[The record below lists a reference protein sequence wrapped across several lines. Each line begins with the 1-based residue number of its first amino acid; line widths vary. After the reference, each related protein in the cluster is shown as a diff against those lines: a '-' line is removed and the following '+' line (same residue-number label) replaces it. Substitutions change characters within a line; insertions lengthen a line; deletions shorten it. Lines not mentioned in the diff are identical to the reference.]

1 MSCEPAVVAPPE
13 EAGCPQWVPQPDV
26 LARAELL
33 SERFERA
40 YGRAP
45 VGVWAAPGRA
55 NPMGEYLDYSGG
67 MCLPFAHQ
75 YVTLTAAAPRTD
87 GVLRALSLQDAD
99 ESVADHRLRTT
110 PVADIAPGAI
120 GGWFGYAAGVAW
132 GMQRVAS
139 GHSDHPVAVPELALA
154 QDFGADLMVDSTVP
168 IGAGL
173 ASSAALEC
181 SVALALFSLS
191 TGDDAPDDRL
201 RRALARA
208 CMDAENHIVG
218 ANTGGLDQTA
228 SLRSHAGETLAL
240 DCRDFDA
247 ARLPADPS
255 AAGLTWLAVD
265 TRAPHR
271 LADGQY
277 SSRREQC
284 EAAAAVLGVPRLRDA
299 LPAHPTDDAAA
310 VVLERFD
317 ALLRA
322 GATTDAD
329 PEGMRLRLRHSLTE
343 MVRSVRIADQLSTA
357 APDWDLVGRLL
368 VAGHESMRLD
378 CQVTVPELDAA
389 VTACLDAS
397 ALGAKVVGGGFG
409 GSVIALAR
417 EDELDELAASVCSAF
432 SDHGFRDP
440 LFLTLNPSPAGRRV
454 R

>member
-55 NPMGEYLDYSGG
+55 NLMGEYIDYSGG

-110 PVADIAPGAI
+110 PVADIAPGSI

-139 GHSDHPVAVPELALA
+139 GRSDHPVAVPELALA
-154 QDFGADLMVDSTVP
+154 PDVGADLMVDSTVP

-191 TGDDAPDDRL
+191 TGDDAPDDCL

-299 LPAHPTDDAAA
+299 LPAHPTDVDAAA
-310 VVLERFD
+310 VLERFD

-322 GATTDAD
+322 GATTGAD

-343 MVRSVRIADQLSTA
+343 MVRSVRIADELASTE
-357 APDWDLVGRLL
+357 PDWHLVGRLL
-368 VAGHESMRLD
+368 VAGHESMRVD

-389 VTACLDAS
+389 VTACLDAG

-409 GSVIALAR
+409 GSVIALAPADDV
-417 EDELDELAASVCSAF
+417 EALAAFVCRSFAE
-432 SDHGFRDP
+432 HCFRDP
-440 LFLTLNPSPAGRRV
+440 LFLTLTPSPAGRRV

>member
-55 NPMGEYLDYSGG
+55 NLMGEYIDYSGG

-110 PVADIAPGAI
+110 SVADIAPGAI

-154 QDFGADLMVDSTVP
+154 PDFGADLMVDSTVP

-247 ARLPADPS
+247 AVS
-255 AAGLTWLAVD
+255 
-265 TRAPHR
+265 
-271 LADGQY
+271 
-277 SSRREQC
+277 
-284 EAAAAVLGVPRLRDA
+284 
-299 LPAHPTDDAAA
+299 
-310 VVLERFD
+310 
-317 ALLRA
+317 
-322 GATTDAD
+322 
-329 PEGMRLRLRHSLTE
+329 
-343 MVRSVRIADQLSTA
+343 
-357 APDWDLVGRLL
+357 
-368 VAGHESMRLD
+368 
-378 CQVTVPELDAA
+378 
-389 VTACLDAS
+389 ACLDAG

-440 LFLTLNPSPAGRRV
+440 LFLTLNPSPAGQRV

>member
-1 MSCEPAVVAPPE
+1 MSCELSVAAVPE
-13 EAGCPQWVPQPDV
+13 EGDCPQWVAQPDV
-26 LARAELL
+26 AARARLL
-33 SERFERA
+33 GERFKRA
-40 YGRAP
+40 YGRPP

-55 NPMGEYLDYSGG
+55 NLMGEYTDFSGG

-87 GVLRALSLQDAD
+87 GLLRARSLQDAD
-99 ESVADHRLRTT
+99 ESVADERLRE
-110 PVADIAPGAI
+110 VRVVDVAPGAV

-132 GMQRVAS
+132 GVDRVATGRS
-139 GHSDHPVAVPELALA
+139 AHPVAVPELALA
-154 QDFGADLMVDSTVP
+154 PGFGADLMVDSTVP

-191 TGDDAPDDRL
+191 TGDDDPDDAL

-208 CMDAENHIVG
+208 CMDAENYIVG

-240 DCRDFDA
+240 DCRDFDVA
-247 ARLPADPS
+247 NLPAEPA

-277 SSRREQC
+277 SSRRAEC
-284 EAAAAVLGVPRLRDA
+284 EAAAAVLGVDRLRDA
-299 LPAHPTDDAAA
+299 LPEHPTDDDAAA
-310 VVLERFD
+310 ALGRFD
-317 ALLRA
+317 ALVA
-322 GATTDAD
+322 DGAPLDGD
-329 PEGMRLRLRHSLTE
+329 PEGVRLRLRHSLTE
-343 MVRSVRIADQLSTA
+343 MVRSVRIADELAT
-357 APDWDLVGRLL
+357 PDADWSLVGRLL

-378 CQVTVPELDAA
+378 CQVSVPELDAA
-389 VTACLDAS
+389 VAACLDAG

-409 GSVIALAR
+409 GSVLALAPADDLDALAR
-417 EDELDELAASVCSAF
+417 SVCATF
-432 SDHGFRDP
+432 AEHGFRDP
-440 LFLTLNPSPAGRRV
+440 LFLTLQPSPAGRRIL
-454 R
+454 

>member
-55 NPMGEYLDYSGG
+55 NLMGEYIDYSGG

-110 PVADIAPGAI
+110 SVADIAPGAI

-139 GHSDHPVAVPELALA
+139 GHSDHPVAVPGLALA
-154 QDFGADLMVDSTVP
+154 PDFGADLMVDSTVP

-255 AAGLTWLAVD
+255 TAGLTW
-265 TRAPHR
+265 P
-271 LADGQY
+271 
-277 SSRREQC
+277 
-284 EAAAAVLGVPRLRDA
+284 
-299 LPAHPTDDAAA
+299 
-310 VVLERFD
+310 
-317 ALLRA
+317 
-322 GATTDAD
+322 
-329 PEGMRLRLRHSLTE
+329 
-343 MVRSVRIADQLSTA
+343 
-357 APDWDLVGRLL
+357 APD
-368 VAGHESMRLD
+368 
-378 CQVTVPELDAA
+378 T
-389 VTACLDAS
+389 
-397 ALGAKVVGGGFG
+397 
-409 GSVIALAR
+409 
-417 EDELDELAASVCSAF
+417 
-432 SDHGFRDP
+432 
-440 LFLTLNPSPAGRRV
+440 
-454 R
+454 

>member
-55 NPMGEYLDYSGG
+55 NLMGEYIDYSGG

-110 PVADIAPGAI
+110 SVADIAPGAI

-154 QDFGADLMVDSTVP
+154 PDFGADLMVDSTVP

-247 ARLPADPS
+247 AA
-255 AAGLTWLAVD
+255 
-265 TRAPHR
+265 
-271 LADGQY
+271 
-277 SSRREQC
+277 
-284 EAAAAVLGVPRLRDA
+284 
-299 LPAHPTDDAAA
+299 
-310 VVLERFD
+310 VLERFD

-322 GATTDAD
+322 GATTGAD

-343 MVRSVRIADQLSTA
+343 MVRSVRIADQLATA
-357 APDWDLVGRLL
+357 APDWALVGRLL

-389 VTACLDAS
+389 VSACLDAG

-440 LFLTLNPSPAGRRV
+440 LFLTLNPSPAGQRV

>member
-1 MSCEPAVVAPPE
+1 MSCEASVVAPPE

-26 LARAELL
+26 AARARELG
-33 SERFERA
+33 ERFERA

-45 VGVWAAPGRA
+45 AGVWAAPGRA
-55 NPMGEYLDYSGG
+55 NLMGEYIDFSGG

-99 ESVADHRLRTT
+99 ESVADHRLRETR
-110 PVADIAPGAI
+110 VGQIAPGGI
-120 GGWFGYAAGVAW
+120 SGWFGYAAGVAW
-132 GMQRVAS
+132 GMNRVAAGAS
-139 GHSDHPVAVPELALA
+139 AHPVAVPELALPA
-154 QDFGADLMVDSTVP
+154 EFGADLMVDSTVP

-181 SVALALFSLS
+181 SVALALHSLH
-191 TGDDAPDDRL
+191 TGEDDPDDAH

-208 CMDAENHIVG
+208 CMDAENYIVG

-228 SLRSHAGETLAL
+228 SLRSHAGEMIAL

-247 ARLPADPS
+247 THLPADPS

-277 SSRREQC
+277 SSRRDEC
-284 EAAAAVLGVPRLRDA
+284 EAAAAVLGVARLRDA
-299 LPAHPTDDAAA
+299 LPEHPTEDDAAA
-310 VVLERFD
+310 VLERFD
-317 ALLRA
+317 DLVSSGVTLR
-322 GATTDAD
+322 GN
-329 PEGMRLRLRHSLTE
+329 PEGVRLRLRHSLTE
-343 MVRSVRIADQLSTA
+343 MVRSVRIADQLSSPD
-357 APDWDLVGRLL
+357 PDWSLVGRLL
-368 VAGHESMRLD
+368 VAGHESMRRD
-378 CQVTVPELDAA
+378 CQVTVPELDTA
-389 VTACLDAS
+389 VTACLAAG

-417 EDELDELAASVCSAF
+417 EDALDELADSVCSAF